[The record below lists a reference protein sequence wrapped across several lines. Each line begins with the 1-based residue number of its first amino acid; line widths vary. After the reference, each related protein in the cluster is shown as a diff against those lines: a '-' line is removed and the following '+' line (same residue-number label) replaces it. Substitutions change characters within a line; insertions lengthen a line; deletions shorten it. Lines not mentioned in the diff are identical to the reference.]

1 MTLDLVAALL
11 MGLAGAGH
19 CLMMCGGLAGA
30 LSGARGQTPSTSAL
44 ITYNAG
50 RISSYILAGALV
62 GLLSQAALSGLSP
75 ALLMLRF
82 IAAFFLI
89 ALGCYLA
96 GWWFGLKK
104 LEQIGRPLWQRLAPQ
119 AAKLRQ
125 GNGLFTLYLAGAL
138 WGWLPCG
145 LVYSALS
152 WAALSASVTS
162 GALYMLAFGLGTL
175 PAMLAF
181 GWFSGAIQSVLKAQ
195 GFRQAMGTL
204 MIVYG
209 LWVAVI
215 ALRQTL
221 VFN

>member
-1 MTLDLVAALL
+1 MTLDLLAALL

-30 LSGARGQTPSTSAL
+30 LNRPGDTAPSIAAL
-44 ITYNAG
+44 VSYNAG
-50 RISSYILAGALV
+50 RISSYALAGALV
-62 GLLSQAALSGLSP
+62 GLLSQAILSGIGP
-75 ALLMLRF
+75 GLLILRF
-82 IAAFFLI
+82 VAAFFLI
-89 ALGCYLA
+89 ALGCYFG
-96 GWWFGLKK
+96 GWWFGLQK
-104 LEQIGRPLWQRLAPQ
+104 LERLGRPLWQRLAPS

-125 GNGLFTLYLAGAL
+125 GNGLLTRYLAGTL

-152 WAALSASVTS
+152 WAALSGSPAT

-175 PAMLAF
+175 PAMLAM
-181 GWFSGAIQSVLKAQ
+181 GWFSGALQSILKAQ
-195 GFRQAMGTL
+195 GFRQAMGVL

>member
-1 MTLDLVAALL
+1 MNLDVAAAFL

-30 LSGARGQTPSTSAL
+30 LGAKPALSELIIYNLGRITSYMFAGVVVGLFSQLLLSSFAPAL
-44 ITYNAG
+44 IG
-50 RISSYILAGALV
+50 
-62 GLLSQAALSGLSP
+62 
-75 ALLMLRF
+75 LRF
-82 IAAFFLI
+82 VAAFFLI
-89 ALGCYLA
+89 ALGCYFG
-96 GWWFGLKK
+96 GWWLGLQK
-104 LEQIGRPLWQRLAPQ
+104 LERIGRPLWRTLAPYATRLRNNNSLVSRF
-119 AAKLRQ
+119 AA
-125 GNGLFTLYLAGAL
+125 GML

-152 WAALSASVTS
+152 WAALSGSVSS

-181 GWFSGAIQSVLKAQ
+181 GWFSGALQSILKAR
-195 GFRQAMGTL
+195 GFRQAMGVI

-209 LWVAVI
+209 LWVATI

-221 VFN
+221 LMG